1 MPIHNLG
8 LVSRGGEFQSVI
20 ANSVYTDAGGNA
32 FDIELGIH
40 KIIQQLT
47 YNREQENSVY
57 LIGNGGSAGIASHAL
72 TDFLN
77 VCRLRAFTL
86 HDSSLITCMANDF
99 GYENAYARI
108 VNTVL
113 RPGDTLIA
121 ISSSGK
127 SANICNAAKMAT
139 EMGGVVVTL
148 SGFHQDNP
156 LRQLGDINV
165 WLDSSDYGMVEIGH
179 SFVLHNIADRI
190 SAEIKK
196 ARAATIPREILES

>member
-1 MPIHNLG
+1 MSIPNLG
-8 LVSRGGEFQSVI
+8 LVARSGEFQSVV
-20 ANSVYTDAGGNA
+20 ANSVYTDSSGNV
-32 FDIELGIH
+32 FDIELAIH

-47 YNREQENSVY
+47 YNREQENAVY

-108 VNTVL
+108 LSTVI

-148 SGFHQDNP
+148 SGFHPENP

-190 SAEIKK
+190 GAEIKK
-196 ARAATIPREILES
+196 MRSVSAREIVGS